1 MPTREPDGDP
11 YDVLYVFGRT
21 DSQLK
26 QLTNSVVAEKR
37 THQLRIATVDDVL
50 SLAELVQEGHI
61 TADEAVTLLKPGG
74 VFVADTV
81 KLLARIAARA
91 IDPQSDEP
99 TVATTSST
107 INDPALTYKIEPV
120 APGPVVLPKTV
131 ATPQPAVSSTE
142 RI

>member
-26 QLTNSVVAEKR
+26 QLTNSVVAAKA
-37 THQLRIATVDDVL
+37 HQLRIATVDDVL

-74 VFVADTV
+74 VFMRSSV
-81 KLLARIAARA
+81 KLSCPDRSASHATRNRTSRRR
-91 IDPQSDEP
+91 DDE
-99 TVATTSST
+99 
-107 INDPALTYKIEPV
+107 
-120 APGPVVLPKTV
+120 
-131 ATPQPAVSSTE
+131 
-142 RI
+142 